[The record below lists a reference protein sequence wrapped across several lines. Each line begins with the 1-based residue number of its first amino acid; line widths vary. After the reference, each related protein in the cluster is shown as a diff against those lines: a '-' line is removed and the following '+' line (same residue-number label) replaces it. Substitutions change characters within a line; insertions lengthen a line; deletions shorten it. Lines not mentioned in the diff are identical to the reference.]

1 MMFLLKIHV
10 LAKGVIMTNDK
21 KKTTPTHSIF
31 VSDDD
36 LFNGKGEQVNNMIEA
51 WCDYYD
57 ATINDPK
64 NDPLAGLRTPRPDY
78 VQVIEKLVIKDNK
91 CVIVRAIADPT
102 QDKNK
107 LSKVIGQKDAVGDS
121 FMSLPSLRTV
131 WLDGDPKVTEVARLM
146 MERMMIK
153 NLLSA
158 AKDIDVTKAYPNTKP
173 KKEVNPDL
181 DTSLSLFDEPFDIS
195 LVTYDPEYGENGAV
209 YYNDDVEELDEDCQ
223 LAFLNQILCEN
234 AWACGC
240 GMPRQAS
247 AFFFKQLIDLE
258 TADYHS
264 LPGGLE
270 LFKIACYEAD
280 IIDEHCKPTKKG
292 NELIALFDKFNLRE
306 EEWFKTYGE
315 QVVKVPLNASALNL
329 KPLTNG
335 EYAQSL
341 VFHELTKP
349 IPKQFDANKA
359 MLYVGIYCSFLYLRS
374 EEWDLPGKPD
384 TIYNMW
390 KTFQEKHY
398 GETYNSLHILDNMLE
413 LEEHGGSTP
422 GWLQHT
428 LHAEQSLIE
437 IEKLYGVKELFKLF
451 LGN

>member
-1 MMFLLKIHV
+1 MFLLKIHV
-10 LAKGVIMTNDK
+10 LAKGVIMTDIK
-21 KKTTPTHSIF
+21 KENSPTHSIF

-36 LFNGKGEQVNNMIEA
+36 LFNGKGEQVNNMIKA

-78 VQVIEKLVIKDNK
+78 VQVIEKLAIKDNK
-91 CVIVRAIADPT
+91 CVIVRPIADPT

-107 LSKVIGQKDAVGDS
+107 LSKVIGQTDVLTP
-121 FMSLPSLRTV
+121 SLPFLPVLGVICDKNINVEDVKRFFSNQILASFRN
-131 WLDGDPKVTEVARLM
+131 RLI
-146 MERMMIK
+146 E
-153 NLLSA
+153 
-158 AKDIDVTKAYPNTKP
+158 DIDVTKAYPNTKP

-181 DTSLSLFDEPFDIS
+181 DTSLSLFDKPFDIS
-195 LVTYDPEYGENGAV
+195 LVTYDPEYGENDAV

-270 LFKIACYEAD
+270 LFKIACYEVD

-315 QVVKVPLNASALNL
+315 QVVKVPLTSSALNL